1 MIPKVCRSLFGDSV
15 ISQFIYGNCEVNTAL
30 LSCVSA
36 FSQHSSTNACYRG
49 KKRMA
54 LLLNLSSKVLQIHG
68 HKVEFNVTVNLVCI
82 LSVCGYL

>member
-1 MIPKVCRSLFGDSV
+1 MPV
-15 ISQFIYGNCEVNTAL
+15 IGK
-30 LSCVSA
+30 
-36 FSQHSSTNACYRG
+36 